1 MLPSKLNSKLKSL
14 SPIPQTE
21 DRPFVVLI
29 HGLHQRSWIMGPL
42 AKQLQRRGFATHQHN
57 YYSLRDSIDKH
68 SISLNEWLVKNHD
81 PAIPINLVGHS
92 LGGLVIRDFIIRFPQ
107 WKIGRCVTLGTPH
120 KGSTT
125 ADYAHKLL
133 PPTIGNAYNEALDG
147 KTAPLKKGISLGVIA
162 GNSPY
167 GLGQMVLNYHKQKS
181 KLTHP
186 HYQHDGAVY
195 IYETKLNEA
204 ADHLILPVSHTG
216 MLINPVVA
224 EQTAYFLK
232 HGEFKK
238 A

>member
-1 MLPSKLNSKLKSL
+1 MLPSKPHSKPNTS
-14 SPIPQTE
+14 STIPQTA

-29 HGLHQRSWIMGPL
+29 HGLHQRSWIMRPL
-42 AKQLQRRGFATHQHN
+42 ARQLQIRGFDTHQHN

-68 SISLNEWLVKNHD
+68 SSSLNEWLLNNHD
-81 PAIPINLVGHS
+81 FTIPINLVDHS

-125 ADYAHKLL
+125 ADYAYKLL
-133 PPTIGNAYNEALDG
+133 PPAIGNAYSKALDG
-147 KTAPLKKGISLGVIA
+147 QTAPLKKGVSLGVIA

-186 HYQHDGAVY
+186 HYQHDGAV
-195 IYETKLNEA
+195 
-204 ADHLILPVSHTG
+204 
-216 MLINPVVA
+216 VVVK
-224 EQTAYFLK
+224 YF
-232 HGEFKK
+232 
-238 A
+238 